1 MDLLRVNLATFRTAR
16 GGERK
21 KKQWP
26 SSSPLPPTAK
36 CFAQQQGRKMRLSA
50 AINAE
55 NIDRARGKKWPRM
68 RGASPSLPYGQMYY
82 RVAPNEAIWKPFP
95 LLQSCVKVFLPSVEN
110 HSQNVPPTTPKLHY
124 GTIYHPAIPE
134 TWQECFYTTL
144 YITIGPPC
152 SPRKGEE
159 GINSSN
165 KRLDDHRRC
174 CGLPPRNI
182 QAFYEQQMATR
193 TPQATAFALT

>member
-1 MDLLRVNLATFRTAR
+1 MQWPIAVLDLLRINLTTLKTAR

-55 NIDRARGKKWPRM
+55 NIDRARGKKWLRM

-82 RVAPNEAIWKPFP
+82 RVAPNEAILKPFP
-95 LLQSCVKVFLPSVEN
+95 LVQSCVKVFLPSFEN
-110 HSQNVPPTTPKLHY
+110 HSQNVTLPMQAVGTVQSGAAGHSLGFEDEDLESSPGWWAATVATYSPSRLGELPKFQ
-124 GTIYHPAIPE
+124 GCDISSRV
-134 TWQECFYTTL
+134 
-144 YITIGPPC
+144 
-152 SPRKGEE
+152 SP
-159 GINSSN
+159 
-165 KRLDDHRRC
+165 
-174 CGLPPRNI
+174 
-182 QAFYEQQMATR
+182 
-193 TPQATAFALT
+193 